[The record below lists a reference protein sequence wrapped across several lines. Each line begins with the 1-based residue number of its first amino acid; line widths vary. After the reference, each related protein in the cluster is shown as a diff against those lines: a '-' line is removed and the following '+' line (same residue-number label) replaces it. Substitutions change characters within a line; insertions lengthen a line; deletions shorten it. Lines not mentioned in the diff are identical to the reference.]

1 LLRANNAVHVI
12 TDAEVREFE
21 TKNSWNTGICI
32 DENGDLYYKAPE
44 ANCITLRYPE
54 TPLRV
59 TYFARLVSMLGT
71 FGDEA
76 NFHGALLWLRYWNA
90 GTSQLEKSGW
100 RLVERMRMGFGE
112 LRPLGV
118 ANGHWFRED
127 ELADLAAFIVPCF
140 VYGWDAYIVPS
151 NANCFAF
158 ISHDEFWCVATRKP
172 ETHARLLQDFEK
184 LEPRVDSV
192 RQRFCR
198 SENNGPAT

>member
-1 LLRANNAVHVI
+1 MHVM

-21 TKNSWNTGICI
+21 TKNSWSTGICI
-32 DENGDLYYKAPE
+32 DEDGDLYYKTPE

-90 GTSQLEKSGW
+90 GSSQLEKSGW
-100 RLVERMRMGFGE
+100 RLLERMRMGFGE

-151 NANCFAF
+151 NTGCFAF

-172 ETHARLLQDFEK
+172 EMHSRLLQDFEK

-198 SENNGPAT
+198 SENNGRAT

>member
-1 LLRANNAVHVI
+1 MEHSFGFV
-12 TDAEVREFE
+12 
-21 TKNSWNTGICI
+21 TGM
-32 DENGDLYYKAPE
+32 P
-44 ANCITLRYPE
+44 
-54 TPLRV
+54 
-59 TYFARLVSMLGT
+59 
-71 FGDEA
+71 
-76 NFHGALLWLRYWNA
+76 
-90 GTSQLEKSGW
+90 TSQLEKSGW

-112 LRPLGV
+112 LRPIGV

-184 LEPRVDSV
+184 LELRVDSV

-198 SENNGPAT
+198 SENSGPAT

>member
-1 LLRANNAVHVI
+1 MHVM

-21 TKNSWNTGICI
+21 RKNSWATGIHI
-32 DENGDLYYKAPE
+32 DESGELYYDTPE
-44 ANCITLRYPE
+44 ASCITLRYPE

-71 FGDEA
+71 LGDEA
-76 NFHGALLWLRYWNA
+76 NFNGALLWLRYWNA
-90 GTSQLEKSGW
+90 GTSQLDKSGW
-100 RLVERMRMGFGE
+100 RLMERMRMGFGE

-127 ELADLAAFIVPCF
+127 ELADLTAFVVPCF

-151 NANCFAF
+151 NAGCFAF

-172 ETHARLLQDFEK
+172 EVHARLLREFEK
-184 LEPRVDSV
+184 LEPRIDSV
-192 RQRFCR
+192 KQRFCR
-198 SENNGPAT
+198 PDNNGPAA

>member
-1 LLRANNAVHVI
+1 M

-21 TKNSWNTGICI
+21 TKNSWSTGICI
-32 DENGDLYYKAPE
+32 DEDGDLYYNTPE

-90 GTSQLEKSGW
+90 GSSELEKSGW
-100 RLVERMRMGFGE
+100 RLVERMRIGFGE

-151 NANCFAF
+151 NNGCFAF

-172 ETHARLLQDFEK
+172 EMHSRLLQDFEK

-198 SENNGPAT
+198 SANNGRAT

>member
-1 LLRANNAVHVI
+1 VHVM

-21 TKNSWNTGICI
+21 TKNSWSTGLCI
-32 DENGDLYYKAPE
+32 DENGDLYYNTPE

-71 FGDEA
+71 CGEEA
-76 NFHGALLWLRYWNA
+76 NFYGALLWLRYWNA
-90 GTSQLEKSGW
+90 GSSQLDKSGW
-100 RLVERMRMGFGE
+100 RLMERMRMGFGE

-151 NANCFAF
+151 NADCFAF

-172 ETHARLLQDFEK
+172 EMHARFLQDFEK
-184 LEPRVDSV
+184 LEPRVDSMK
-192 RQRFCR
+192 RRFCR
-198 SENNGPAT
+198 SENNGHVTE